1 MSRSLLMEHR
11 GITLC
16 SAQLKSLAS
25 PIQARFDHRLL
36 DRPPDDLAYAGALP
50 GSIPLLFYTA
60 KNETPF
66 RMSRFLLMEHRGIE
80 DRKTLKLR
88 RLDHTASSCSQKSSQ
103 KSMVNCNNIYDLMIA
118 CRISPLFPF
127 VKSLSLYDLIR

>member
-1 MSRSLLMEHR
+1 MTLIVQKIILFHCPLDGEQF
-11 GITLC
+11 TLC
-16 SAQLKSLAS
+16 NS
-25 PIQARFDHRLL
+25 P
-36 DRPPDDLAYAGALP
+36 
-50 GSIPLLFYTA
+50 
-60 KNETPF
+60 
-66 RMSRFLLMEHRGIE
+66 FLLMEHRGIE
-80 DRKTLKLR
+80 DRKTLKLG